1 MGFTSE
7 IFIFYFLPLTLV
19 VYHLILRRSVYG
31 ALAFLSFASLVFY
44 SWETPFHLAL
54 LVSSVLF
61 NWMLSHLIV
70 RTEHRAAHVL
80 AITLSLVGNL
90 GLLGFFKYAGF
101 FYENF
106 VVVMDLVGGRPD
118 RAGYSF
124 LNDIILPVGISFY
137 TFQTLSYLIDLYHG
151 RVKEARSFV
160 EFLCYVSSF
169 PQLVAGPIVRYIE
182 IRDQLARPHVTRDM
196 LELGIFIFV
205 MGLAKKA
212 LIADSLE
219 PLASHVFD
227 GNSVETALMTLAG
240 VGAYTLQLYFDF
252 SGYSEMAIGLGLM
265 LGFRFPQNFNSP
277 YKART
282 ARDFWRRW
290 HMTLSNWFRDYL
302 YIPLGGNRHGMLNK
316 HRNLLL
322 TMALVGLWHGA
333 GWTFVIWGAGHGIA
347 LVIDEFF
354 SRLNQSRGV
363 TVLRHAWVIFA
374 VVLLW
379 VPFRAADL
387 TTTGLILEKIVCN
400 WSGTGAIVSDVL
412 TAPSEVKFAGLVLP
426 FALWAALARPNV
438 FEMKPS
444 RGLFAAIAL
453 SGLLVLSVYVLLARD
468 YVPFLYFQF

>member
-19 VYHLILRRSVYG
+19 VYHLVLRRSVYA
-31 ALAFLSFASLVFY
+31 ALAFLSFASLIFY

-54 LVSSVLF
+54 LLGSVLF

-70 RTEHRAAHVL
+70 RTEHRPAHVL
-80 AITLSLVGNL
+80 AIALSLIGNL

-106 VVVMDLVGGRPD
+106 AALMDAVGIQPD
-118 RAGYSF
+118 RAEDSF

-169 PQLVAGPIVRYIE
+169 PQLVAGPIVRYTE
-182 IRDQLARPHVTRDM
+182 IRDQLAKPIVTREM
-196 LELGIFIFV
+196 LELGIFIFI

-227 GNSVETALMTLAG
+227 GNTVETALVTLAG

-252 SGYSEMAIGLGLM
+252 SGYSEMAIGMGLM

-290 HMTLSNWFRDYL
+290 HISLSSWFRDYL

-322 TMALVGLWHGA
+322 TMAFVGLWHGA
-333 GWTFVIWGAGHGIA
+333 GWTFVIWGVGHGVA
-347 LVIDEFF
+347 LVVDEFL
-354 SRLNQSRGV
+354 SRLRQSRGV
-363 TVLRHAWVIFA
+363 TVLRHAWVVFV

-387 TTTGLILEKIVCN
+387 GVTGLILEKIAFN
-400 WSGTGAIVSDVL
+400 WAGIAAIVSDVL
-412 TAPSEVKFAGLVLP
+412 AAPSEVKFAGLVLP
-426 FALWAALARPNV
+426 FALFGALTRPNV
-438 FEMKPS
+438 FEMTPPRS
-444 RGLFAAIAL
+444 LPAAIVL
-453 SGLLVLSVYVLLARD
+453 SVLLAVSVYVLLARD